1 VCLYIAF
8 SLISS
13 GAALQEEINPMSK
26 LEVVK
31 LFIASPSDLSEE
43 RILFP
48 GVLKLLNDVVGHR
61 LNHQLEPLGWEDA
74 LPNWGRPQALINE
87 DVRQCEVFV
96 MLLWKRWGMP
106 SGQYS
111 SGTEEE
117 FEIAYE
123 RYKKTGSPHL
133 LLYFHSVPQD
143 MMADP
148 GEQLQKVIK
157 FRTRIEVERVGLFKT
172 YDTPHQWKDQL
183 MKHISEWLY
192 NRVDGKAHAA
202 IAEEEKVQVLTE
214 SKQGILQLH
223 RELEGSKEEVTQLE
237 TTRRR
242 AEAITHAVEA
252 MKLIEEGKLT
262 LAEQNFAKSIELY
275 EEPEVLN
282 NFGLFLYQMGSLD
295 RAKFMF
301 EKALF
306 LSEGEEG
313 KVHQAIAYCSLGEV
327 YQMRGDLN
335 NAQEMYEKALEINT
349 TLGRQEGMADSYA
362 NLGDVYTIR
371 GQLNEAEQM
380 HKDALQ
386 IDTQIGRKKGM
397 AKAYGRLGHVYR
409 SRGDLNEAQ
418 EMFEKALEINTVI
431 LYREGQAQDHLNL
444 GNVYLIRKD
453 LDKAQEM
460 FEKALEIN
468 TAIGRK
474 RGAADAYGSLGNMY
488 MGKDDLHNAEENY
501 QKALEIDSLLGRTG
515 GMANGYGNLG
525 IIYEKRGSLDMA
537 EKMHE
542 KALELDI
549 KIGRKE
555 GIADD
560 YDNLANLYISK
571 GELERAEEFWLKA
584 IKIYADLGN
593 ISEMVRIQSML
604 NSHKGTS

>member
-1 VCLYIAF
+1 MA
-8 SLISS
+8 
-13 GAALQEEINPMSK
+13 K
-26 LEVVK
+26 LEPVK
-31 LFIASPSDLSEE
+31 LFIASPSDLAEE
-43 RILFP
+43 RNLFP
-48 GVLKLLNDVVGHR
+48 TVLNLLNDVVGYR
-61 LNHQLEPLGWEDA
+61 LNHRLEPLGWEDA
-74 LPNWGRPQALINE
+74 LPSWGRPQELINQ
-87 DVRQCEVFV
+87 DVRQCDVFV

-123 RYKKTGSPHL
+123 RYRQTGSPHL
-133 LLYFHSVPQD
+133 LLYFRSVPQD

-157 FRTRIEVERVGLFKT
+157 FRTKIEVERIGLFKT
-172 YDTPHQWKDQL
+172 YDTPHQWKDLL

-192 NRVDGKAHAA
+192 NRVDGKVHAA
-202 IAEEEKVQVLTE
+202 VAEEEKVQVLTE
-214 SKQGILQLH
+214 SKQGMLQLH
-223 RELEGSKEEVTQLE
+223 RELEESKKVTPQLGADKLRTE
-237 TTRRR
+237 SIAR
-242 AEAITHAVEA
+242 AVEA

-295 RAKFMF
+295 RAISMF
-301 EKALF
+301 ERAIS
-306 LSEGEEG
+306 LSEEEIG

-327 YQMRGDLN
+327 YQMRGDLE

-349 TLGRQEGMADSYA
+349 RIGRQEGMADSYA
-362 NLGDVYTIR
+362 NLGDVYTVR

-380 HKDALQ
+380 HKDALR
-386 IDTQIGRKKGM
+386 IYTQVGQKKGM
-397 AKAYGRLGHVYR
+397 AKAYGRLGNVHR
-409 SRGDLNEAQ
+409 SRGDLDKAQ
-418 EMFEKALEINTVI
+418 EMFEKALKINTAI
-431 LYREGQAQDHLNL
+431 SHREGQAQDNLNL

-468 TAIGRK
+468 TAMGRK
-474 RGAADAYGSLGNMY
+474 RGVADAYGSLGNMY
-488 MGKDDLHNAEENY
+488 MSKDDLDSAEENY
-501 QKALEIDSLLGRTG
+501 QKALEIDSLLGRMG

-542 KALELDI
+542 QALELDI

-555 GIADD
+555 GIAED
-560 YDNLANLYISK
+560 YDNLAHLYISK
-571 GELERAEEFWLKA
+571 GEFERAQEFWLEA
-584 IKIYADLGN
+584 IKINATLGN
-593 ISEMVRIQSML
+593 ISEIMRIQSML
-604 NSHKGTS
+604 NSHKQSS